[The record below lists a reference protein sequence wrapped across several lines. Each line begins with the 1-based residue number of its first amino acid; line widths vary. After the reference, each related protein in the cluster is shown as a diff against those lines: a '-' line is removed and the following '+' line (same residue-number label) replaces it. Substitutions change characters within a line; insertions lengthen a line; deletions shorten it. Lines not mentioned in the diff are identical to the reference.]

1 MIFQKNMLMYIKLGF
16 WHVVDWEG
24 LDHFYFI
31 ITLAMPFTFLK
42 IRKLIWWVT
51 LFTLGHT
58 LSLIGN
64 FYFELYVSSYWIEL
78 LIPITIALN
87 AITLFFP
94 KKFSRI
100 INKAY
105 LPPLVTV
112 LFGVIHGLG
121 FGRYFNM
128 LIPEDDVS
136 LSLFSFAI
144 GVEFAQIAIVIG
156 ILLISFIVTQVFKQS
171 KERWEFL
178 VGAMILSQ
186 ALTMIFER
194 I

>member
-1 MIFQKNMLMYIKLGF
+1 MIEIIWFYIKLGF

-31 ITLAMPFTFLK
+31 ITLAMPFTFK
-42 IRKLIWWVT
+42 QSRKLIWWVT
-51 LFTLGHT
+51 LFTIGHT

-64 FYFELYVSSYWIEL
+64 FYFEIPVSSYWIEL

-87 AITLFFP
+87 AIILFFP
-94 KKFSRI
+94 KQHNRI
-100 INKAY
+100 INKNY
-105 LPPLVTV
+105 FFPFITI

-121 FGRYFNM
+121 FGRYFKM

-136 LSLFSFAI
+136 SSLFSFAI
-144 GVEFAQIAIVIG
+144 GVEFAQIAIVIAV
-156 ILLISFIVTQVFKQS
+156 LLITLIVIKVFNQS
-171 KERWEFL
+171 KDRWELL
-178 VGAMILSQ
+178 VGALILSQ
-186 ALTMIFER
+186 AISMIFER

>member
-1 MIFQKNMLMYIKLGF
+1 MIDILWVYIKLGF
-16 WHVVDWEG
+16 WHVIDWEG

-31 ITLAMPFTFLK
+31 ITLAMPFTFLR

-112 LFGVIHGLG
+112 IFGVIHGLG

>member
-1 MIFQKNMLMYIKLGF
+1 MIDILWVYSKLGF
-16 WHVVDWEG
+16 WHVIDWEG

-31 ITLAMPFTFLK
+31 ITLAMPFTFLR

-136 LSLFSFAI
+136 LSLFSFAV

-156 ILLISFIVTQVFKQS
+156 ILLFSFIVTQVFKQS

>member
-1 MIFQKNMLMYIKLGF
+1 MIDILWVYIKLGF

-31 ITLAMPFTFLK
+31 ITLAMPFTFLR

>member
-1 MIFQKNMLMYIKLGF
+1 MIDILWVYIKLGF

-105 LPPLVTV
+105 LPPLVTI

>member
-1 MIFQKNMLMYIKLGF
+1 MIDILWVYIKLGF
-16 WHVVDWEG
+16 WHVIDWEG

-31 ITLAMPFTFLK
+31 ITLAMPFTFLR

-64 FYFELYVSSYWIEL
+64 FYFEFYVSSYWIEL

>member
-1 MIFQKNMLMYIKLGF
+1 MIDILWVYIKLGF

>member
-1 MIFQKNMLMYIKLGF
+1 MIDILWVYTKLGF
-16 WHVVDWEG
+16 WHVIDWEG

-31 ITLAMPFTFLK
+31 ITLAMPFTFLR

-64 FYFELYVSSYWIEL
+64 FYFELNVSSYWIEL

>member
-1 MIFQKNMLMYIKLGF
+1 MIDILWIYTKLGF
-16 WHVVDWEG
+16 WHVIDWEG

-31 ITLAMPFTFLK
+31 ITLAMPFTFLR

-64 FYFELYVSSYWIEL
+64 FYFELSVSSYWIEL

-136 LSLFSFAI
+136 LSLFSFAV

>member
-1 MIFQKNMLMYIKLGF
+1 MIDILWVYTKLGF
-16 WHVVDWEG
+16 WHVIDWEG

>member
-1 MIFQKNMLMYIKLGF
+1 MIDILWVYTKLGF
-16 WHVVDWEG
+16 WHVIDWEG

-31 ITLAMPFTFLK
+31 ITLAMPFTFLR

-105 LPPLVTV
+105 LPPLVTI

>member
-1 MIFQKNMLMYIKLGF
+1 MIDILWVYTKLGF
-16 WHVVDWEG
+16 WHVIDWEG

-31 ITLAMPFTFLK
+31 ITLAMPFTFLR

-186 ALTMIFER
+186 ALSMIFER

>member
-1 MIFQKNMLMYIKLGF
+1 VI
-16 WHVVDWEG
+16 DWEG

-31 ITLAMPFTFLK
+31 ITLAMPFTFLR

-94 KKFSRI
+94 KKFSRM

-105 LPPLVTV
+105 FPPLVTV

>member
-1 MIFQKNMLMYIKLGF
+1 MIDILWVYTKLGF
-16 WHVVDWEG
+16 WHVIDWEG

-31 ITLAMPFTFLK
+31 ITLAMPFNFLR

-94 KKFSRI
+94 KKFSSI

>member
-1 MIFQKNMLMYIKLGF
+1 MIDILWVYTKLGF
-16 WHVVDWEG
+16 WHVIDWEG

-31 ITLAMPFTFLK
+31 ITLAMPFTFLR

-171 KERWEFL
+171 KERWEFF

>member
-1 MIFQKNMLMYIKLGF
+1 MIDILWVYTKLGF
-16 WHVVDWEG
+16 WHVIDWEG

-31 ITLAMPFTFLK
+31 ITLAMPFTFLR

-64 FYFELYVSSYWIEL
+64 FYFELHVSSYWIEL

-105 LPPLVTV
+105 LPPLVTI

-156 ILLISFIVTQVFKQS
+156 ILLIGFIVTQVFKQS

>member
-1 MIFQKNMLMYIKLGF
+1 MIDILWVYTKLGF
-16 WHVVDWEG
+16 WHVIDWEG

-31 ITLAMPFTFLK
+31 ITLAMPFTFLR
-42 IRKLIWWVT
+42 IRKLVWWVT

>member
-1 MIFQKNMLMYIKLGF
+1 MIDILWVYIKLGF
-16 WHVVDWEG
+16 WHVIDWEG

-31 ITLAMPFTFLK
+31 ITLAMPFTFLR

-105 LPPLVTV
+105 LPPLVTI

>member
-1 MIFQKNMLMYIKLGF
+1 MIDILWFYLKLGF

-31 ITLAMPFTFLK
+31 VTLAMPFTFLR